1 MSRIVITGGA
11 GFIGS
16 NLAHA
21 LVQRGDDVVVLDNF
35 SSGRRKNL
43 EGLEGRIEIVEGDIR
58 DTTTIA
64 RAFAGADFV
73 LHQAAVPSVAR
84 SLEDPETS
92 HDVNVN
98 GTLRVLQ
105 GARQAGVRRLVYA
118 ASSSAYGESPTLP
131 KVETMAP
138 KPISPYGVQKLVNE
152 LYCQVWTRSFELPC
166 VSLRYFNVFGPRQ
179 SPTSEYAAVIPKFVT
194 LMQAGRAPLIHGD
207 GTVTRD
213 FCFIDNVVEANLK
226 ALDAP
231 NAPGNTYN
239 IACGRRYSLLD
250 LVALINRGL
259 GTEIAP
265 TLGPSRAGDIHD
277 SLADIDAAR
286 RDLGYSAA
294 VDFEQGLRRAIAWY
308 TEHPNG

>member
-43 EGLEGRIEIVEGDIR
+43 EGLEGRIEVIEGDIR

-64 RAFAGADFV
+64 RAFSGADFV

-118 ASSSAYGESPTLP
+118 ASSSAYGESPILP

-138 KPISPYGVQKLVNE
+138 RPISPYGVQKLMSE

-166 VSLRYFNVFGPRQ
+166 VALRYFNVFGPRQ
-179 SPTSEYAAVIPKFVT
+179 SPTSEYAAVIPKFIT
-194 LMQAGRAPLIHGD
+194 LMQSGRAPLIHGD
-207 GTVTRD
+207 GSVTRD

-226 ALDAP
+226 ALDAA

-239 IACGRRYSLLD
+239 IACGQRYSLLD

-259 GTEIAP
+259 GTEIVP
-265 TLGPSRAGDIHD
+265 TLGPSRPGDIHD

-294 VDFEQGLRRAIAWY
+294 VDFEAGLRRAIAWY
-308 TEHPNG
+308 TEHPAG